1 MFFDEMRPPP
11 ARPGQ
16 FEEAVWPEDVG
27 TGTDGEAGMSVGS
40 RVGVWGGFEEVTLPD
55 LEEDEESH
63 KIQQISSRSRRRK
76 EMRTHGNYNVSSFC
90 SSQSIHSCFPHS
102 CLVVNLPLFF
112 RTVIGLRKIA
122 HVLVMTPALM
132 PNIASIRERDACVVI
147 ATRCSLCLFC
157 GLT

>member
-55 LEEDEESH
+55 LEEDEEPQDSTD
-63 KIQQISSRSRRRK
+63 QQQEQEEERNAHAWQLQCIFILFIPV
-76 EMRTHGNYNVSSFC
+76 N
-90 SSQSIHSCFPHS
+90 SQLFSPFLFSC
-102 CLVVNLPLFF
+102 
-112 RTVIGLRKIA
+112 
-122 HVLVMTPALM
+122 
-132 PNIASIRERDACVVI
+132 
-147 ATRCSLCLFC
+147 
-157 GLT
+157 